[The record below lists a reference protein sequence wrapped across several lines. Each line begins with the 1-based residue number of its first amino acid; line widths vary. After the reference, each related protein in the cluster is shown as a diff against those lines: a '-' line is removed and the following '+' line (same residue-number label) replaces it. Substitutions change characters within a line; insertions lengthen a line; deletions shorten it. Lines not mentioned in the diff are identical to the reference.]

1 METSEIHPSPEFDL
15 SPKVDIR
22 HQQNCGSLE
31 NRAMLKADKKT
42 TINGNL
48 VGAIANTKEKLNAT
62 FQSAEGQENGNINH
76 DAEHTQTELERELK
90 ELCIEVDELKASRQ
104 HAQKLEKEN
113 RDLTKEYESN
123 TQQQQE
129 QIDDLLWKL
138 EEKERE
144 VNELAATNERMET
157 EHSEALR
164 LSETR
169 EQQQQEQI
177 DDLEQKL
184 HEKEQEVNELTATQ
198 ERMETEHSDM
208 SRISETRAQQQQ
220 EQIEQLQTELENTQR
235 VSAELAL
242 EKEALETRSGEYRD
256 TINTVRKELEQ
267 LTEIVKEQEI
277 LLRGLHP
284 LLPGVDDLVDCQRHL
299 AELTGDD
306 IQLTAHMREC
316 QSCQRVVTHYLF
328 HIKTCHTINCERCAY
343 VRQLYCGHVFTCER
357 EGCDITGCEE
367 TKQAIRD
374 SQLSPEELQNNK
386 QFRDKISVHLRRITS
401 PSCGTAECGGIFR
414 AFQQREFWAVAVGP
428 VNLHRH
434 QISNRLLQMC
444 FRILPFTVSQAE
456 QAIIACL
463 SHSDL
468 WSSPSHRKRC
478 LVCNICLT
486 SLRSCASCTLPS
498 CEICTIGA
506 IACAQHSINCT
517 TESCKIPFCRY
528 YKHCVRDGDT
538 VYPSPTVLAL
548 FRESIL
554 MLNHPPITG
563 GLL

>member
-1 METSEIHPSPEFDL
+1 MILPQVDFNQYPIEVQISMETSEIHPSPEFDL
-15 SPKVDIR
+15 SPK
-22 HQQNCGSLE
+22 H
-31 NRAMLKADKKT
+31 
-42 TINGNL
+42 TININL
-48 VGAIANTKEKLNAT
+48 VGAIANTKERLNAAVGT
-62 FQSAEGQENGNINH
+62 AGGQENGNT
-76 DAEHTQTELERELK
+76 DVEHTQTELERELK
-90 ELCIEVDELKASRQ
+90 GLRIEVDELKEFRQ

-129 QIDDLLWKL
+129 QIDDLLRKL
-138 EEKERE
+138 KEKERE
-144 VNELAATNERMET
+144 VNELAATNKRMET

-184 HEKEQEVNELTATQ
+184 HEKEREVNEMMATQ
-198 ERMETEHSDM
+198 ERMETEHSETL
-208 SRISETRAQQQQ
+208 RLSETREQQQQ
-220 EQIEQLQTELENTQR
+220 EQIEQLQTELENIQR
-235 VSAELAL
+235 TSAELAL

-256 TINTVRKELEQ
+256 RINTVRKELEQ

-299 AELTGDD
+299 AELIGDD
-306 IQLTAHMREC
+306 IQLAAHIREC
-316 QSCQRVVTHYLF
+316 QSCQPVVTHYLF

-367 TKQAIRD
+367 TKEAIRD

-414 AFQQREFWAVAVGP
+414 AFQQRGYWAVACAVGP

-463 SHSDL
+463 SHSNL
-468 WSSPSHRKRC
+468 WSSCSHRKRC

-486 SLRSCASCTLPS
+486 SLRPCASCTLPS
-498 CEICTIGA
+498 CEICIIGA
-506 IACAQHSINCT
+506 IACARHSINCT
-517 TESCKIPFCRY
+517 TERCKIPFCCY

-538 VYPSPTVLAL
+538 VYPSPTMLAL
-548 FRESIL
+548 FRASIR
-554 MLNHPPITG
+554 MLNRPPITG